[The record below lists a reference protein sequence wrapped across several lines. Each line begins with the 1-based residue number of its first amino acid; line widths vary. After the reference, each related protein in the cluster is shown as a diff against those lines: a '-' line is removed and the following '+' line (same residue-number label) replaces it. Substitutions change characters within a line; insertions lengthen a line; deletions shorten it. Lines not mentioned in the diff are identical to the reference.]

1 MPDQEIYVI
10 GYDEIVLLLGLLG
23 IPGAVLEKSDEF
35 IKIFKN
41 LIKNPSIGMIII
53 ALELPSDIID
63 YLIDFKLNNRRPF
76 VFYLPDIFQLNI
88 EKNNV
93 FLNKISKSVSKI
105 IQQEVD

>member
-23 IPGAVLEKSDEF
+23 IQGMVLEKSDDF
-35 IKIFKN
+35 MKIFKE
-41 LIKNPSIGMIII
+41 LINNPSIGMIII
-53 ALELPSDIID
+53 ALDLPSDIID
-63 YLIDFKLNNRRPF
+63 YLINFKLNNRRPF
-76 VFYLPDIFQLNI
+76 IFYLPDIFQVNI

-93 FLNKISKSVSKI
+93 FLNKISKTISKI

>member
-1 MPDQEIYVI
+1 MSDQEIYVI

-23 IPGAVLEKSDEF
+23 IQGSVLEKSDDFME
-35 IKIFKN
+35 IFKN

-76 VFYLPDIFQLNI
+76 IFYLPDIFQFNI
-88 EKNNV
+88 EKNNI
-93 FLNKISKSVSKI
+93 FLKKISKSINNI

>member
-1 MPDQEIYVI
+1 MSDQEIYVI

-23 IPGAVLEKSDEF
+23 IQGSVLENSDEF
-35 IKIFKN
+35 MEIFKN
-41 LIKNPSIGMIII
+41 LINNPSIGMIII

-76 VFYLPDIFQLNI
+76 IFYLPDIFQLNI
-88 EKNNV
+88 EKNNI
-93 FLNKISKSVSKI
+93 FLKKISKTISNI